1 MCYRSQTHTRY
12 RNQRLIG
19 CDIGR
24 DGTQVKARR
33 RIIMP
38 HAICMIQQRSGFC
51 CCHADVFLA
60 LIEDLYEFCLSK
72 FCICLCAHG
81 PTQPS
86 NYVQAMPSAT
96 DPDKTNYLATV
107 CILCVWLAGSGS
119 GLALEIRPSAIIQE
133 HSASIVMPMH
143 CSVCYIYLHSN
154 RRPRTQLTPSISR
167 VESPRQYHVNAK
179 TRFPGGH
186 GCT

>member
-1 MCYRSQTHTRY
+1 MHSVLPFTDAHTIQESAAYRLWYWKRRHASQSAAQNY
-12 RNQRLIG
+12 
-19 CDIGR
+19 
-24 DGTQVKARR
+24 
-33 RIIMP
+33 
-38 HAICMIQQRSGFC
+38 HASCNNYAWYSSEVASVVATLMSFQ
-51 CCHADVFLA
+51 
-60 LIEDLYEFCLSK
+60 DLYEFCLSK

-133 HSASIVMPMH
+133 HSASIVMLMH
-143 CSVCYIYLHSN
+143 CSVCYISLTL
-154 RRPRTQLTPSISR
+154 TQSPTPHFTPSISR
-167 VESPRQYHVNAK
+167 VPVNI
-179 TRFPGGH
+179 T
-186 GCT
+186 